1 LIKARNLRSFDIFW
15 VEKKAE
21 KSLATHTY
29 DSFFVLLFFYFKAA
43 MKFFEADSS
52 VGAIVLTG
60 SEKAFAAG
68 ADIKEMQN
76 RSFAENFRS
85 LFINKI

>member
-1 LIKARNLRSFDIFW
+1 
-15 VEKKAE
+15 
-21 KSLATHTY
+21 
-29 DSFFVLLFFYFKAA
+29 

-76 RSFAENFRS
+76 RSFAENFRFIINLAYINLITLKS
-85 LFINKI
+85 LSFNALF